1 MKRTNWGEV
10 IGWGFLGLLGVAV
23 LNGIAQNP
31 NVSPKTRFIA
41 QTAEGQIVQDL
52 ETGVIRLLV

>member
-10 IGWGFLGLLGVAV
+10 IGWGFLGLLGVAM

-31 NVSPKTRFIA
+31 NVSPKTRSS
-41 QTAEGQIVQDL
+41 
-52 ETGVIRLLV
+52 RKLLKAKSYRI